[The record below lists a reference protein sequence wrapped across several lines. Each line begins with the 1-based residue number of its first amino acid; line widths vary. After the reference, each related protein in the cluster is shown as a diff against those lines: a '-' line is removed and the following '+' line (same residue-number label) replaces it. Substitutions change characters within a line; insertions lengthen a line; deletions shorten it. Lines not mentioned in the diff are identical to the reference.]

1 MRADPPRQLAGARA
15 DPPEEGG
22 LRAGHPLIPDASPP
36 QVRRLRRERGEQSYR
51 RVQGRCR
58 RAE

>member
-22 LRAGHPLIPDASPP
+22 LRAGHPLIPDPSPP
-36 QVRRLRRERGEQSYR
+36 
-51 RVQGRCR
+51 
-58 RAE
+58 RAKVEKGASAAILS

>member
-22 LRAGHPLIPDASPP
+22 LRATGAASDAFVS
-36 QVRRLRRERGEQSYR
+36 GFGAS
-51 RVQGRCR
+51 CR
-58 RAE
+58 P